1 MGEIIIQKVIII
13 LFGKDFF
20 LLFPDIFF
28 LNTYLPTYLILNSVG
43 STPKIKNFNTNV

>member
-28 LNTYLPTYLILNSVG
+28 SIHTYLLI
-43 STPKIKNFNTNV
+43 